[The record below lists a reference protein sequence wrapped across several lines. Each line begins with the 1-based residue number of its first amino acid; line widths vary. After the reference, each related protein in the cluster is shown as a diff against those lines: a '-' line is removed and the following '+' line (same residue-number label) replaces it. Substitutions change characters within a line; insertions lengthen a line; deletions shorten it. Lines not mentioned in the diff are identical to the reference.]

1 MYSFNQ
7 CLFQVWEAKSQPIC
21 KEVLDAEVRYHEVYL
36 PNPEHLRQ
44 DIGSGRSVSGRI
56 QQSNV
61 MIELPEGALT
71 AGIERMWLLDDAV
84 LGVPTTEYLTAS
96 NVGVLHPVP
105 KAALAAFKDFPGEH
119 VELFAAPIVPQGIM
133 FNSGDVPSG
142 GFYLVFQSDSIVP
155 FEMMV
160 RMRLEINVN
169 NV

>member
-21 KEVLDAEVRYHEVYL
+21 KEVLGAEVKYHEVYL
-36 PNPEHLRQ
+36 PNPEHLQQ

-61 MIELPEGALT
+61 RIELPEGDST
-71 AGIERMWLLDDAV
+71 TGIERMWLLDDEV

-105 KAALAAFKDFPGEH
+105 KVALDAFKDFPGEH
-119 VELFAAPIVPQGIM
+119 AELFAAPIVPQGIM
-133 FNSGDVPSG
+133 FNSGWVSSG
-142 GFYLVFQSDSIVP
+142 GFYLVFQADSLEP
-155 FEMMV
+155 FEMTV
-160 RMRLEINVN
+160 RIRMEINVN